1 MPFQYTPYRNQYV
14 GSITDLMGR
23 GRDAEA
29 QALITAANAQAQ
41 AAQISGQAWGG
52 AVQGIGNTIAAIPG
66 QMQAQQDREMA
77 LKAQEA
83 DIGYTQASTNAL
95 IAEDRRRIT
104 DDASEAN
111 EAIRIN
117 AVFGNPDWRPED
129 FVAAAGTE
137 RGLKIAEAWY
147 GLQNPPTDYLSPD
160 EQGEY
165 LRKTALGFNALP
177 DSLKPEKWA
186 AARQALL
193 DNPNLRIPEG
203 SIPIEFDQ
211 VWLNQSI
218 GFGQDPAGST
228 QGGAGTDYRSYLERV
243 AQGLGIPV
251 AELTAEQELAARRQ
265 FTTAGSSLAT
275 QQGRDADRET
285 ARVIADAVCRGEQP
299 PTLTGL
305 RKYTGLVRE
314 EMAKL
319 GCDLTESTQDW
330 NAINKHI
337 STLNSAGQLR
347 MRQATTFAYHS
358 LDLVEKFAK
367 EWDAGQFPA
376 LNNVRMESAMAGALG
391 PEAQRIATNLNST
404 ITDLVSELATVY
416 RGGLSSTDS
425 SIALAAENLKTEW
438 SKEVLLSGIQLMRDT
453 LQIRLNSINTTDV
466 AGTPYNRYS
475 RTAVPGDD
483 VPAGGVEMR
492 DRQQHTDPATG
503 ETFWIIW
510 DENEGAWFR
519 E

>member
-228 QGGAGTDYRSYLERV
+228 QGGAGTDYRAYLERV

-251 AELTAEQELAARRQ
+251 AELTTAQELDARQQ
-265 FTTAGSSLAT
+265 FTTAGSSQAT
-275 QQGRDADRET
+275 QRGRAEDRET

-305 RKYTGLVRE
+305 RKFTGLVRE

-319 GCDLTESTQDW
+319 GCDLTEATLDW
-330 NAINKHI
+330 NAVNRHM
-337 STLNSAGQLR
+337 STLNSTGQLR
-347 MRQATTFAYHS
+347 MRQAVTFAYKS
-358 LDLVEKFAK
+358 LDLVEDFAN
-367 EWDAGQFPA
+367 EWKAGNFPL
-376 LNNVRMESAMAGALG
+376 LNNERMRLAMAGTLG
-391 PEAQRIATNLNST
+391 PEAARIANNLNST
-404 ITDLVSELATVY
+404 ITDLVAELAVVY
-416 RGGLSSTDS
+416 RGGLSPTDAS
-425 SIALAAENLKTEW
+425 MELAAENLKTEW
-438 SKEVLLSGIQLMRDT
+438 SNEVLLSGIQLMRDT
-453 LQIRLNSINTTDV
+453 LQIRLNSINTTGV
-466 AGTPYNRYS
+466 AGRPDNRYS
-475 RTAVPGDD
+475 GPDVQVDD
-483 VPAGGVEMR
+483 ARER
-492 DRQQHTDPATG
+492 RQQHTDPDTG
-503 ETFWIIW
+503 ETYWIVW
-510 DENEGAWFR
+510 DENRGGWYPE
-519 E
+519 

>member
-1 MPFQYTPYRNQYV
+1 MPFQYTPYQNRYV
-14 GSITDLMGR
+14 GSIADLMGR

-41 AAQISGQAWGG
+41 AAQASGQAWGG
-52 AVQGIGNTIAAIPG
+52 AIQGIGNTIAAIPG
-66 QMQAQQDREMA
+66 QMQAQQDRETA

-83 DIGYTQASTNAL
+83 DIAYTQARADTL
-95 IAEDRRRIT
+95 RTEDRRRIT
-104 DDASEAN
+104 DDATKAN

-117 AVFGNPDWRPED
+117 AVFGNPDWSPQD
-129 FVAAAGTE
+129 FIAIAGPE
-137 RGLKIAEAWY
+137 RGVKLAEAWH

-165 LRKTALGFNALP
+165 LRKTALGFNALT
-177 DSLKPEKWA
+177 DSLKPERWA
-186 AARQALL
+186 VVRQALL

-203 SIPIEFDQ
+203 SIPVEFDQ
-211 VWLNQSI
+211 VWLDQAI

-228 QGGAGTDYRSYLERV
+228 QRGAGTDYRSYLERV
-243 AQGLGIPV
+243 ALGLGVPV
-251 AELTAEQELAARRQ
+251 AQLTPEQELDARRQ
-265 FTTAGSSLAT
+265 YTTAGSSQAT
-275 QQGRDADRET
+275 ERGRDADRET
-285 ARVIADAVCRGEQP
+285 ARVIAEAVSRGEQP

-319 GCDLTESTQDW
+319 GYDLTEATQDW
-330 NAINKHI
+330 NAVGKHI

-358 LDLVEKFAK
+358 LDLVEKFAN
-367 EWDAGQFPA
+367 EWDAGQFPT
-376 LNNVRMESAMAGALG
+376 LNKIRMESAMEGLLG

-438 SKEVLLSGIQLMRDT
+438 SHEVLLSGIQLMRDT
-453 LQIRLNSINTTDV
+453 LQIRLNSINTTGV

-475 RTAVPGDD
+475 RDSVPVDGAP
-483 VPAGGVEMR
+483 VGGVEMLAPDGVELIVVPPEDVEHYER
-492 DRQQHTDPATG
+492 RGAT
-503 ETFWIIW
+503 
-510 DENEGAWFR
+510 R
-519 E
+519 VR